1 MLPIGAYDLWN
12 DIKTGEKNL
21 NSKIKVKSQKQKIY
35 SSKIFLIKILL
46 LLH

>member
-1 MLPIGAYDLWN
+1 MLPMGAYDLWN

-35 SSKIFLIKILL
+35 SSEIFLIKILL